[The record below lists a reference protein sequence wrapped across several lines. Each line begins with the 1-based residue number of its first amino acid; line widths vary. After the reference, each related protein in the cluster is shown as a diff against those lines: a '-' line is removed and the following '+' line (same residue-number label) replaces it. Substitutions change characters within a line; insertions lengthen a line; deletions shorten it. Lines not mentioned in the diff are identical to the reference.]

1 MSYIEF
7 KGISKFYGENEVL
20 KNMELRINK
29 GELITLLGP
38 SGCGKSTLLRCLSG
52 LEEATKGTILLDGK
66 DITHLEAAKRQMGM
80 VFQKYSL
87 FPNMTV
93 KENIGFGL
101 KVMKVDKKEIEEKTK
116 KMIEIVGLEGKEN
129 QYPRQLSGGQ
139 QQRVA
144 LARAIITQPKVLLLD
159 EPLSAIDALLR
170 KKLQAQIRRIVKELG
185 ITTIFVTHDQDEA
198 MVMSDRVY
206 LFNNGKI
213 EQFGTPVEMY
223 THPKTYFAARFMGN
237 YNIVEGQD
245 FNKLTNN
252 NFKSKFIAIRPEVIE
267 ISTEKPSK
275 EERQVVTFKTK
286 VTDSIS
292 HGNVLR
298 YTLEAD
304 NGMKLKGEVLFRSF
318 RLYDIGQEL
327 YVTIEKKN
335 CLEID
340 E

>member
-20 KNMELRINK
+20 KKLDLSIKE
-29 GELITLLGP
+29 GELVTLLGP
-38 SGCGKSTLLRCLSG
+38 SGCGKSTLLRCLAG
-52 LEEATKGTILLDGK
+52 LESSSNGSILLDGK
-66 DITHLEAAKRQMGM
+66 DITNMDTTKRQIGM

-101 KVMKVDKKEIEEKTK
+101 KVMKINKKEIEEKTK
-116 KMIEIVGLEGKEN
+116 KMIELVGLEGREN
-129 QYPRQLSGGQ
+129 HYPRQLSGGQ

-144 LARAIITQPKVLLLD
+144 LARAIITEPKVLLLD

-170 KKLQAQIRRIVKELG
+170 KKLQDQIRNIVKELG

-206 LFNNGKI
+206 LFNNGNI
-213 EQFGTPVEMY
+213 EQCGTPVEMY
-223 THPKTYFAARFMGN
+223 THPKTHFAARFMGN
-237 YNIVEGQD
+237 YNIVEGKD
-245 FNKLTNN
+245 FNELTNSN
-252 NFKSKFIAIRPEVIE
+252 VKTEFVAIRPEVIE
-267 ISTEKPSK
+267 ISTDKFEKSNDT
-275 EERQVVTFKTK
+275 VTFKTV
-286 VTDSIS
+286 VTDSMS

-298 YTLEAD
+298 YTLETE
-304 NGMKLKGEVLFRSF
+304 NGIKLKSEVLFRSF
-318 RLYDIGQEL
+318 RLYEIGQEL

-340 E
+340 K